1 MQGIV
6 KAIDGVNKIL
16 RYAIALLL
24 AVMTAL
30 IVYQV
35 LARLMSSYINMD
47 IPRWTEEVARYGMI
61 WLVLIGTAL
70 AVRYSAL
77 IGVEA
82 IAERLPENLQKWLR
96 IAVILVSM
104 VFFLVLIVYGFQMLG
119 HVGKQL
125 SPGLKISMTVPYAAL
140 PVGGVFMFLNSIAVL
155 IEVITGKMNREFFKG
170 AE

>member
-1 MQGIV
+1 MQAIV
-6 KAIDGVNKIL
+6 KAIDGVNKVL

-35 LARLMSSYINMD
+35 VARLLSGYINID
-47 IPRWTEEVARYGMI
+47 IPRWTEELARYAMI
-61 WLVLIGTAL
+61 WLVLIGTSL

-82 IAERLPENLQKWLR
+82 IAERLPAHLQKVLR
-96 IAVILVSM
+96 IIVLLVSM
-104 VFFLVLIVYGFQMLG
+104 VFFVVLIVYGFQMLA

-125 SPGLKISMTVPYAAL
+125 SPGLKIPMTIPYASL
-140 PVGGVFMFLNSIAVL
+140 PIGGVFMLLNSIAVL
-155 IEVITGKMNREFFKG
+155 IEVVTGKMNREFFKG